1 MIDFRIKNWSAIAPG
16 IDNHAGWLEWFS
28 NPTELGEELGPV
40 SLKQFPPMI
49 RRRFGALGK
58 CAMAAA
64 LQIVDEDTRLPCIFA
79 SRHGNSELTLEL
91 LSGIAASEDMSP
103 TGFSLAVHNAISGL
117 YTIARND
124 NSPVTSIAAVDGLIL
139 HTLIEAV
146 GQLQSAPSVLCVI
159 YDLPLPELVQE
170 YGECPF
176 PYAIA
181 VVLSRTESDLSLAV
195 TEEENLA
202 SLNEGHND
210 PINFIRFLAGIQS
223 QYDSQINGSNW
234 RLEHKG
240 Y

>member
-1 MIDFRIKNWSAIAPG
+1 VIDFRIKSWSAIAPG
-16 IDNHAGWLEWFS
+16 IDSHVDWLEWLS
-28 NPTELGEELGPV
+28 NPTELSEELDPV

-124 NSPVTSIAAVDGLIL
+124 NSPVTSIAAVEGLIL
-139 HTLIEAV
+139 HTLIEAA

-170 YGECPF
+170 YGEYSF

-181 VVLSRTESDLSLAV
+181 FVLSRDESDLSLAV
-195 TEEENLA
+195 TEKD
-202 SLNEGHND
+202 SLTGLHKGHND
-210 PINFIRFLAGIQS
+210 PIGFIRFLAGMQS
-223 QYDSQINGSNW
+223 QFDSQINGSSW
-234 RLEHKG
+234 RLKHKG
-240 Y
+240 C

>member
-1 MIDFRIKNWSAIAPG
+1 MIDFRIKSWSAIAPG
-16 IDNHAGWLEWFS
+16 IDSRVDWLEWLS
-28 NPTELGEELGPV
+28 NPTKLSEELGPV

-64 LQIVDEDTRLPCIFA
+64 LQIVDEDTCLPCVFA

-124 NSPVTSIAAVDGLIL
+124 NSPVTSIAAVDGLIIN
-139 HTLIEAV
+139 TLIEAA

-181 VVLSRTESDLSLAV
+181 FVLSKTESDLSLAV
-195 TEEENLA
+195 TEDV
-202 SLNEGHND
+202 SLTGLHKSNND
-210 PINFIRFLAGIQS
+210 PIDFIRFLAGMQS
-223 QYDSQINGSNW
+223 QFDSQINGSKW

-240 Y
+240 C